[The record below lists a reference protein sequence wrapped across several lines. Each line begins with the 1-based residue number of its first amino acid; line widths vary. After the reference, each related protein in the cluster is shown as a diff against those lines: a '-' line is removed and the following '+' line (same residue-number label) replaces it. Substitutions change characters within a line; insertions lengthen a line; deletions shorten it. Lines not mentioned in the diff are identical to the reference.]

1 MSETKTTEVSSPQDK
16 DVVGEIKALYQE
28 AAALSKY
35 RFVPFYSN
43 RTEKRRFVLLN
54 NLYEKLEHLPND
66 RKSEITEIA
75 KQVDHYLYDCYWKGR
90 GTPVDEEKARAVW
103 KKRNRI
109 HDLKVFCKEHAILV
123 PFWGL
128 VGILNIAAG
137 IHLGFS
143 NLIKS
148 PFKAQLCAFIAAA
161 AVLSLL
167 LNVVKGIAKKRERPS
182 WVKSYLIFMFSFI
195 IGWIC
200 SLVFQMAFSVVQ
212 EMIPPHSAEPPSIE
226 SAEGTNNSAEEIL
239 TEQPAE

>member
-103 KKRNRI
+103 KKRTRI
-109 HDLKVFCKEHAILV
+109 HDLKMLCKENAILV

-137 IHLGFS
+137 LHLGFS

-212 EMIPPHSAEPPSIE
+212 EMIPPHSAEPPGIE